1 MLYFKHSEK
10 IHTGLPIRC
19 PVTVYKTED
28 LNLTF
33 SWIYAWYLSK
43 IDSAVFHFALIA
55 KSTRVLIDW
64 SYEIKRQDYV
74 KNG

>member
-1 MLYFKHSEK
+1 MDICLSIGTF
-10 IHTGLPIRC
+10 P
-19 PVTVYKTED
+19 KT
-28 LNLTF
+28 
-33 SWIYAWYLSK
+33 
-43 IDSAVFHFALIA
+43 DSAVFHFALIA

>member
-1 MLYFKHSEK
+1 MLRDMTKTAAKDSVYFKHSEK

-33 SWIYAWYLSK
+33 SWIYAYL
-43 IDSAVFHFALIA
+43 
-55 KSTRVLIDW
+55 
-64 SYEIKRQDYV
+64 
-74 KNG
+74 